1 MRFVFL
7 PYKYILTRYA
17 KPYYS
22 MRFIILVS
30 ISKHRTTFGISMS
43 HEPHNTLGTVVQHEC
58 KI

>member
-7 PYKYILTRYA
+7 PHKYILTRYA

-43 HEPHNTLGTVVQHEC
+43 HEPHN
-58 KI
+58 

>member
-7 PYKYILTRYA
+7 PHKYILTRYA
-17 KPYYS
+17 KSYYS
-22 MRFIILVS
+22 ICFIILVS

-43 HEPHNTLGTVVQHEC
+43 HEPHNILGTVVQHEC

>member
-17 KPYYS
+17 KPCYN
-22 MRFIILVS
+22 MHFIILIS